1 MTNTQN
7 LGTIEAA
14 NPVLAV
20 APLKEDAEMQW
31 ATEKITALY
40 CRLSVE
46 DMKDDK
52 NSDKGDVS
60 NSIQNQKMILLQYA
74 KEHRF
79 PNPTFFVDD
88 GYSGTNYDRPGFQ
101 AMLAEIEAGNVAVCC
116 TKDLSRLGRN
126 SSLTGLYINFT
137 FPKYGVRYIAIND
150 HFDTIDPNSTDND
163 VAGIKNW
170 FNEFFA
176 KDTSRKIR
184 AVNKAKG
191 ERGVPLTTNIPFGY
205 LKDPNDKTRWIVDE
219 AAAQVVKRIF
229 RLCMEG
235 RGPMQIAKVLQ
246 EEKVLNPT
254 AYKRRT
260 GIKTPSPETS
270 YPYHW
275 NTNTIVHILERR
287 EYTGCKVN
295 FKTYTNSIWDKK
307 QRDTPLEKQA
317 VFYGTH
323 PAIIEQEV
331 FGKVQEIR
339 QQRHRRTKTGKSSL
353 FSGMVYCADCGAKM
367 RYCTTS
373 YFEKRQDHFVCA
385 NYRSNTG
392 SCSAHYI
399 RAVVLEDLVWMH
411 MKAVI
416 SYVTRHE
423 SYFRAVME
431 HRLRL
436 SSEEAIRANKKR
448 LAQADKRLV
457 ELDRL
462 FIHIYEDNVAGKLS
476 DERFSMMSQSY
487 EDEQT
492 QLKAEIQT
500 LQQDIEVQERQIEN
514 LEQFIQRVHKY
525 EDLQELTP
533 YALRELV
540 KAIYIE
546 APDKSSGKRRQGI
559 RISYDLVGFIPVD
572 ELMKQETA

>member
-1 MTNTQN
+1 MDIREQS
-7 LGTIEAA
+7 
-14 NPVLAV
+14 
-20 APLKEDAEMQW
+20 
-31 ATEKITALY
+31 
-40 CRLSVE
+40 R
-46 DMKDDK
+46 
-52 NSDKGDVS
+52 
-60 NSIQNQKMILLQYA
+60 
-74 KEHRF
+74 
-79 PNPTFFVDD
+79 FFV
-88 GYSGTNYDRPGFQ
+88 
-101 AMLAEIEAGNVAVCC
+101 
-116 TKDLSRLGRN
+116 K
-126 SSLTGLYINFT
+126 LY
-137 FPKYGVRYIAIND
+137 
-150 HFDTIDPNSTDND
+150 
-163 VAGIKNW
+163 
-170 FNEFFA
+170 
-176 KDTSRKIR
+176 
-184 AVNKAKG
+184 
-191 ERGVPLTTNIPFGY
+191 
-205 LKDPNDKTRWIVDE
+205 
-219 AAAQVVKRIF
+219 
-229 RLCMEG
+229 
-235 RGPMQIAKVLQ
+235 
-246 EEKVLNPT
+246 
-254 AYKRRT
+254 
-260 GIKTPSPETS
+260 
-270 YPYHW
+270 W

-287 EYTGCKVN
+287 EYTGCTVN

-331 FGKVQEIR
+331 FDKVQEIR

-367 RYCTTS
+367 RYCTTN
-373 YFEKRQDHFVCA
+373 YFEKRQAHFVCA

-448 LAQADKRLV
+448 LAQADRRLV

-462 FIHIYEDNVAGKLS
+462 FIRIYEDNVAGKLS

-487 EDEQT
+487 EDEQM

-525 EDLQELTP
+525 ADLQELTP

-540 KAIYIE
+540 KAICIE
-546 APDKSSGKRRQGI
+546 APDKSSGKRRQNI
-559 RISYDLVGFIPVD
+559 HISYDLVGFIPVD

>member
-1 MTNTQN
+1 MTNSQN
-7 LGTIEAA
+7 LGTIEAT

-20 APLKEDAEMQW
+20 APLKEETEMLR

-40 CRLSVE
+40 CRLSQE
-46 DMKDDK
+46 DA
-52 NSDKGDVS
+52 NEGDS
-60 NSIQNQKMILLQYA
+60 NSITNQKDILLRYA

-101 AMLAEIEAGNVAVCC
+101 QMLSEIEAGKVAVVL

-137 FPKYGVRYIAIND
+137 FPKYSVRYIAIND

-184 AVNKAKG
+184 AVQKAKG
-191 ERGVPLTTNIPFGY
+191 ERGVPLTTNVPFGY
-205 LKDPNDKTRWIVDE
+205 RKDPEDRTKWIVDE
-219 AAAQVVKRIF
+219 AAALVVKRIF
-229 RLCMEG
+229 KLCMEG
-235 RGPMQIAKVLQ
+235 RGPMQIAKLLQ
-246 EEKVLNPT
+246 AEKVLNPT
-254 AYKRRT
+254 SYKRRE
-260 GIKTPSPETS
+260 GIKSPSPETAD
-270 YPYHW
+270 PYHW
-275 NTNTIVHILERR
+275 NTNTVVHILERR
-287 EYTGCKVN
+287 EYTGCTVN

-307 QRDTPLEKQA
+307 QRETPIVKQS
-317 VFYGTH
+317 VFYISHT
-323 PAIIEQEV
+323 AIIVLEV
-331 FGKVQEIR
+331 FDKVQQIR
-339 QQRHRRTKTGKSSL
+339 KQRHRRTKTGKSSL

-367 RYCTTS
+367 RYCTTN

-392 SCSAHYI
+392 SCSAHFI
-399 RAVVLEDLVWMH
+399 RAVVLEELVWMH

-416 SYVTRHE
+416 FYVTRYEKH
-423 SYFRAVME
+423 FRAVME
-431 HRLRL
+431 QRLRM
-436 SSEEAIRANKKR
+436 SSEEAIRGYKTQ
-448 LAQADKRLV
+448 LAQAERRLA

-462 FIHIYEDNVAGKLS
+462 FIRIYEDNVSGRIT
-476 DERFSMMSQSY
+476 DERFSLMSKTY
-487 EDEQT
+487 EDEQA
-492 QLKAEIQT
+492 QLKVDIHRLRQE
-500 LQQDIEVQERQIEN
+500 IEVQERQIED
-514 LEQFIQRVHKY
+514 LEKFIQRVHKY
-525 EDLQELTP
+525 EDLQEMTP

-540 KAIYIE
+540 KGIYIE
-546 APDKSSGKRRQGI
+546 APDKSSGKRRQGV
-559 RISYDLVGFIPVD
+559 RISYDLVGFIPVE

>member
-1 MTNTQN
+1 MTNSQN
-7 LGTIEAA
+7 LGTIEAT

-20 APLKEDAEMQW
+20 APLKEETEMLR

-40 CRLSVE
+40 CRLSQE
-46 DMKDDK
+46 DA
-52 NSDKGDVS
+52 NEGDS
-60 NSIQNQKMILLQYA
+60 NSITNQKDILLRYA

-101 AMLAEIEAGNVAVCC
+101 QMLSEIEAGKVVVVL

-137 FPKYGVRYIAIND
+137 FPKYSVRYIAIND

-184 AVNKAKG
+184 AVQKAKG
-191 ERGVPLTTNIPFGY
+191 ERGVPLTTNVPFGY
-205 LKDPNDKTRWIVDE
+205 RKDPEDRTKWIVDE
-219 AAAQVVKRIF
+219 AAALVVKRIF
-229 RLCMEG
+229 KLCMEG
-235 RGPMQIAKVLQ
+235 RGPMQIAKLLQ
-246 EEKVLNPT
+246 AEKVLNPT
-254 AYKRRT
+254 SYKRRE
-260 GIKTPSPETS
+260 GIKSPSPETAD
-270 YPYHW
+270 PYHW
-275 NTNTIVHILERR
+275 NTNTVVHILERR
-287 EYTGCKVN
+287 EYTGCTVN

-307 QRDTPLEKQA
+307 QRETPIEKQT
-317 VFYGTH
+317 VFYNTH

-331 FGKVQEIR
+331 FDKVQQIR
-339 QQRHRRTKTGKSSL
+339 KQRHRRTKTGKSSL

-367 RYCTTS
+367 RYCTTN

-392 SCSAHYI
+392 SCSAHFI
-399 RAVVLEDLVWMH
+399 RAVVLEELVWMH

-416 SYVTRHE
+416 FYVTRYEKH
-423 SYFRAVME
+423 FRTVME
-431 HRLRL
+431 QRLRM
-436 SSEEAIRANKKR
+436 SSEEAIRGYKTQFAQAERR
-448 LAQADKRLV
+448 LA

-462 FIHIYEDNVAGKLS
+462 FIRIYEDNVSGRIT
-476 DERFSMMSQSY
+476 DERFSMMSRTY

-492 QLKAEIQT
+492 QLKVEIQS
-500 LQQDIEVQERQIEN
+500 LQQEIEVQERQIEN

-546 APDKSSGKRRQGI
+546 APDKSSGKRRQNI
-559 RISYDLVGFIPVD
+559 RISYDLVGFIPLN
-572 ELMKQETA
+572 ELVKEETA